1 MKLQDQ
7 LSKKRG
13 DKEYRK
19 YILNVSPQMIEK
31 LGWKG
36 GQEINAKVLC
46 KNKLLLTGKKEKK
59 K

>member
-1 MKLQDQ
+1 MLKLQDQ

-19 YILNVSPQMIEK
+19 YILNIPSELIEE

-36 GQEINAKVLC
+36 GIEIDGKVSG
-46 KNKLLLTGKKEKK
+46 KNKLLLTSRK
-59 K
+59 